1 MYLSMVNTTTAP
13 FDNRAFAPYGDYMS
27 KDELT
32 RTLADGL
39 GVTAN
44 DSTPKFIEAIA
55 IALGFSHDDNDNL
68 LKQANRIATAL
79 ERIADAL
86 EEQLR

>member
-1 MYLSMVNTTTAP
+1 
-13 FDNRAFAPYGDYMS
+13 MS
-27 KDELT
+27 KDELV

-44 DSTPKFIEAIA
+44 DSTPKFLEAIA
-55 IALGFSHDDNDNL
+55 ISLGFSRDNDDNL

-86 EEQLR
+86 EEQQR